1 MILKKR
7 LVGWATLIACF
18 TFKVN
23 RKNIVFLKYEIIW
36 YMQKDTISLKH
47 LTTSCRV
54 PLSKDYGGGIKK
66 WPMLYL
72 SYLYQG
78 SSPQKGHFVYPSQP
92 FLLRQKMAAK
102 NHISIFLVSVL
113 KFTSKWSSVHVDQL
127 CWNKLFCHIK
137 CCWAISFVN
146 KITFLFTVQNPEL
159 RFLWYAP
166 LWNLQ
171 LLRFHLSPFPASA
184 LW

>member
-102 NHISIFLVSVL
+102 NHISIFFSLS
-113 KFTSKWSSVHVDQL
+113 TQL
-127 CWNKLFCHIK
+127 HIK
-137 CCWAISFVN
+137 MILCSCRSTLL
-146 KITFLFTVQNPEL
+146 KQTFLS
-159 RFLWYAP
+159 
-166 LWNLQ
+166 
-171 LLRFHLSPFPASA
+171 H
-184 LW
+184 